1 MKTKMNVCSKLAVIL
16 TIGFFMSLNQIV
28 LAQDTLHIYYQGL
41 QTKILDS
48 NDAKIS
54 KWVKSLNGRK
64 VQIEI
69 YSYYEKGEFKK
80 YMTERTDELF
90 MVVNRK
96 ARDFITVKFMGAV
109 KGKKSQRSV
118 ADLVYTIDGVPS
130 SNSNAST
137 ISPKKEKDASTKPNK
152 KEKEEKEEEKNEVA
166 EKNEN
171 TNSGTKEEEKEVKEK
186 KVEKSKK
193 DLPKPGYVYDT
204 TYVNGKAKITKTKIK
219 NK

>member
-16 TIGFFMSLNQIV
+16 TIGFFMSLNQVV

-137 ISPKKEKDASTKPNK
+137 TTKKEK
-152 KEKEEKEEEKNEVA
+152 KEKVAKEEKNEVV
-166 EKNEN
+166 ETNEN
-171 TNSGTKEEEKEVKEK
+171 SNNNSNIKKEEKEVKEK
-186 KVEKSKK
+186 KVEKSNQEQ
-193 DLPKPGYVYDT
+193 PKPGYVYDT
-204 TYVNGKAKITKTKIK
+204 TYINGKAKITKTKIK